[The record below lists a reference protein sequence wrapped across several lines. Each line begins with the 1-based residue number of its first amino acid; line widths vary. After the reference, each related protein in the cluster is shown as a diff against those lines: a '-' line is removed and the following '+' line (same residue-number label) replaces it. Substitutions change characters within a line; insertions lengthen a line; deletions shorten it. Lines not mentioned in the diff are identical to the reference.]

1 VSGDLETRV
10 EERFGRFGLAA
21 SNSQIEQLATYFG
34 LLAKWNKTV
43 NLTAFSLE
51 HPSDKAL
58 DRLLVEP
65 FLAARFVARK
75 GTDENDWNDENDEN
89 ERERTGTTGSPDTD
103 SPGPASLLDVGSG
116 GGSPAIPLAIA
127 LPAFRL
133 TMVESRARKS
143 AFLREAARQVGLEG
157 AKVLNTRLETLV
169 ATAWMEQSADLISV
183 RALRADPALWAVLS
197 EFAKPGARV
206 MWFRTGT
213 GAAPVAL
220 AAGLQLEGVEPL
232 IPADA
237 SELAILRKL
246 FHVEQA

>member
-10 EERFGRFGLAA
+10 RERFGRVGLAA

-34 LLAKWNKTV
+34 LLAKWNNTV

-65 FLAARFVARK
+65 FLAAKIVARTW
-75 GTDENDWNDENDEN
+75 TDENDGNDEN
-89 ERERTGTTGSPDTD
+89 ERERTGTTGSPGAD

-157 AKVLNTRLETLV
+157 AKVLHTRLETLV

-183 RALRADPALWAVLS
+183 RAVRADPALWAVLS

-213 GAAPVAL
+213 GAAPIAL
-220 AAGLQLEGVEPL
+220 AAGLQLERVAPL
-232 IPADA
+232 IPADG